1 MGESGER
8 AIFAV
13 KEADAP
19 RNPLMIALFFINI
32 VWLRLLGGVV
42 RRIEWFPRIGPRGVR

>member
-32 VWLRLLGGVV
+32 VWLRLLGG
-42 RRIEWFPRIGPRGVR
+42 EWFVVSSGFHESVLEG